1 MGVWVYGYPS
11 NFLLNDI
18 PHNKIWSAT
27 NERNFRKGYKYF
39 WRVSVCV
46 ILFPISVATFLIGRC
61 LKVKYF
67 FVKKLDF
74 QLIEAI
80 ETNQRMLADYLGIK
94 RNEAVNMDFH
104 RVIYHYEYERQER
117 HHTKMDNYVALYG
130 FLRAMALISN
140 CAYIFVLV
148 RYGILTI
155 GDGTEINWFLIILL
169 VGMWFVTYIFFMG
182 FMKFYRRFTLECFM
196 CLITDTSYKI
206 TQAVAIPQY
215 IYSSTTGDNFV
226 RVNDE

>member
-1 MGVWVYGYPS
+1 M
-11 NFLLNDI
+11 
-18 PHNKIWSAT
+18 
-27 NERNFRKGYKYF
+27 
-39 WRVSVCV
+39 